1 MSLARVACLALAAS
15 AFACAGGVERT
26 DRSSL
31 ERSVERA
38 SEGEL
43 PCVRTPEMQG
53 YVRDLWNALQ
63 VAWVLPP
70 TARAGHFVTVAI
82 DFDGR
87 GENRAPEVVDSSD
100 PALQASVERAFRDA
114 RLPSP
119 SDDLRACLAAQR
131 ITAKFSA
138 TPR

>member
-1 MSLARVACLALAAS
+1 MSLGRIAGLLLTVSVL
-15 AFACAGGVERT
+15 ACAGGRERT

-31 ERSVERA
+31 DRSVERT
-38 SEGEL
+38 SQSDL

-63 VAWVLPP
+63 AAWVLPP
-70 TARAGHFVTVAI
+70 TARADRSVTVAI

-87 GENRAPEVVDSSD
+87 GESRAPEVVDSDD
-100 PALQASVERAFRDA
+100 PDLQASVERAFRDA
-114 RLPSP
+114 KLPSP

-131 ITAKFSA
+131 ITAEFGA
-138 TPR
+138 IQR